1 MEYILSMTFNTEGGK
16 TTSLS
21 ITGVKND
28 ITEEQVLSLM
38 DLIIEKNIF
47 EVNSLAL
54 VSKNSAK
61 LTQRVVTKYEVA

>member
-21 ITGVKND
+21 ISGVKND
-28 ITEEQVLSLM
+28 ITEAQVLSLM

-47 EVNSLAL
+47 EVNSVAL

>member
-28 ITEEQVLSLM
+28 ITEEHVLALM
-38 DLIIEKNIF
+38 DLIVEKNIF
-47 EVNSLAL
+47 EVNSVAL

>member
-21 ITGVKND
+21 ITGVKSD
-28 ITEEQVLSLM
+28 ITEPQVLSLM

-47 EVNSLAL
+47 EVNTLAL

-61 LTQRVVTKYEVA
+61 LTQRVITKYEVA

>member
-28 ITEEQVLSLM
+28 IKEAQVLALM
-38 DLIIEKNIF
+38 NLIIEKNIF
-47 EVNSLAL
+47 LVDSGSLI
-54 VSKNSAK
+54 SKNSAK

>member
-16 TTSLS
+16 TTNLS
-21 ITGVKND
+21 INGVKND
-28 ITEEQVLSLM
+28 ITKAQVLSLM

-47 EVNSLAL
+47 EVNTLAL

>member
-16 TTSLS
+16 TTNLS
-21 ITGVKND
+21 TTGVKNN
-28 ITEEQVLSLM
+28 ITKAQVLSLM

-47 EVNSLAL
+47 EIDSVAL

>member
-1 MEYILSMTFNTEGGK
+1 MEYILSLTFNTEGGK

-21 ITGVKND
+21 ISGVKND
-28 ITEEQVLSLM
+28 ITEAQVLALM

-47 EVNSLAL
+47 EVNTLAL

-61 LTQRVVTKYEVA
+61 LTQRVITKYEVA

>member
-1 MEYILSMTFNTEGGK
+1 MEYILSMTFNTDGGK

-28 ITEEQVLSLM
+28 IEEAQVLALM
-38 DLIIEKNIF
+38 DLIIEKSIF

-61 LTQRVVTKYEVA
+61 LTQRVVTKYQVA

>member
-1 MEYILSMTFNTEGGK
+1 MEYILSMTFNTDGGK

-21 ITGVKND
+21 ITGVKSD
-28 ITEEQVLSLM
+28 ITEEQVLALM
-38 DLIIEKNIF
+38 DLIVEKNIF
-47 EVNSLAL
+47 EVNSFAL

>member
-21 ITGVKND
+21 ITGVKNT
-28 ITEEQVLSLM
+28 ITEEQVLALM
-38 DLIIEKNIF
+38 DLIVEKNIF
-47 EVNSLAL
+47 LVDSGSLI
-54 VSKNSAK
+54 SKNSAK

>member
-21 ITGVKND
+21 ISGVKND
-28 ITEEQVLSLM
+28 ITEAQVLSLM

-47 EVNSLAL
+47 EVNSVAL

-61 LTQRVVTKYEVA
+61 LTKRVVTKYEVA

>member
-1 MEYILSMTFNTEGGK
+1 MEYILSMTFNPESSK

-21 ITGVKND
+21 ITGVKSD

-47 EVNSLAL
+47 EVNTLAL

>member
-1 MEYILSMTFNTEGGK
+1 MEYILSMTFNTDGGK

-21 ITGVKND
+21 ITGVKSD
-28 ITEEQVLSLM
+28 ITEEQVLALM
-38 DLIIEKNIF
+38 DLIVEKNIF
-47 EVNSLAL
+47 EVNSVAL

>member
-1 MEYILSMTFNTEGGK
+1 MEYILSLTFNTEGGK

-21 ITGVKND
+21 INGVKND
-28 ITEEQVLSLM
+28 ITEAQVLALM
-38 DLIIEKNIF
+38 DLIIAKNIF

>member
-28 ITEEQVLSLM
+28 ITEAQVLSLM
-38 DLIIEKNIF
+38 DLIIAKNIF

>member
-1 MEYILSMTFNTEGGK
+1 MGYILSMTFNTDGGK

-21 ITGVKND
+21 ITGVKSD
-28 ITEEQVLSLM
+28 ITESQVLSLM

>member
-21 ITGVKND
+21 INGVKSD
-28 ITEEQVLSLM
+28 ITEAQVLALM
-38 DLIIEKNIF
+38 DLIIKKNIF
-47 EVNSLAL
+47 EVNTLAL

-61 LTQRVVTKYEVA
+61 LTQRVITKYEVA

>member
-28 ITEEQVLSLM
+28 ITEEHVLALM
-38 DLIIEKNIF
+38 DLIVEKNIF
-47 EVNSLAL
+47 LVDSGSLI
-54 VSKNSAK
+54 SKNSAK
-61 LTQRVVTKYEVA
+61 LTQRVITKYEVA

>member
-21 ITGVKND
+21 ISGVRND
-28 ITEEQVLSLM
+28 ITEPEVLALM

-47 EVNSLAL
+47 EVNSVAL

-61 LTQRVVTKYEVA
+61 LTQRVITKYEVA

>member
-21 ITGVKND
+21 INGVKSD
-28 ITEEQVLSLM
+28 IAEAQVLSLM

-47 EVNSLAL
+47 EVNSVAL

>member
-16 TTSLS
+16 TTTFS

-28 ITEEQVLSLM
+28 ITEAQVLSLM

-47 EVNSLAL
+47 EVNSAAL

>member
-16 TTSLS
+16 TTNLS
-21 ITGVKND
+21 INGVKND
-28 ITEEQVLSLM
+28 ITKAQVLSLM

-47 EVNSLAL
+47 AVNTLAL

-61 LTQRVVTKYEVA
+61 LTQRTITKYEVA

>member
-1 MEYILSMTFNTEGGK
+1 MGYILSMTFNTDGGK

-21 ITGVKND
+21 ITGVKSD
-28 ITEEQVLSLM
+28 ITESQVLSLM

-61 LTQRVVTKYEVA
+61 LTQRVITKYKVA